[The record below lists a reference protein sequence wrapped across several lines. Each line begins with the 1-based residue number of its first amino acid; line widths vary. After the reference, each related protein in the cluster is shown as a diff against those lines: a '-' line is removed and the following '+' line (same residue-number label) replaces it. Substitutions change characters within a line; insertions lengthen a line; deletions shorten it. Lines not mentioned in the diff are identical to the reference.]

1 MYSKVTWIGGL
12 KILEDVK
19 RNLEERREL
28 ARRGGGEKRIAAQHA
43 KGKLTARERIDLLLD
58 DDSFEEFDMF
68 VKHRSTEFGMQND
81 RPSGDGVV
89 TGHGTG
95 RKGIALLKLWTSD
108 VAIVLTQIQ
117 LCAQSANATL
127 FAGSVTT
134 RMPNSGHINP
144 GIIITQVSVSSICKI
159 FDWER

>member
-12 KILEDVK
+12 KILEDIK

-89 TGHGTG
+89 TGWGYYSWQTN
-95 RKGIALLKLWTSD
+95 IC
-108 VAIVLTQIQ
+108 I
-117 LCAQSANATL
+117 
-127 FAGSVTT
+127 F
-134 RMPNSGHINP
+134 SGLHCFWRF
-144 GIIITQVSVSSICKI
+144 SI
-159 FDWER
+159 